1 MLPFLLVKHAVPE
14 GLARVKP
21 VAALPA
27 LLQITA
33 HDPECVSRFPL
44 HRVQHEPNSLIG
56 VLIAN
61 LPNDWN
67 VWVVF
72 GMLILS
78 PGLLG
83 LCSA

>member
-1 MLPFLLVKHAVPE
+1 MLFQKAWLESNQWQHSPLCCKS
-14 GLARVKP
+14 
-21 VAALPA
+21 LPM
-27 LLQITA
+27 TRSS
-33 HDPECVSRFPL
+33 VSRFPL
-44 HRVQHEPNSLIG
+44 HRVQHEPKSLIG